1 MKMNYSPKDW
11 QLLSNYLD
19 RQLSDQEI
27 LVVKK
32 RLANEPELQQA
43 LQEMQQT
50 RFLLQHAKK
59 MPVPRNF
66 TLTPEMAANI
76 RPAKKPLIPLFS
88 FASAIAAIFLI
99 VVLLIDFLPGLIQ
112 GGMMAK
118 SAEPNEMLAMEAA
131 PMANDQSLES
141 SEAPMI
147 IEWGVPGPRGVGG
160 GGGDPDY
167 NPGITSSLP
176 IGGGVDN
183 PPDVYEEPV
192 EEPEEPV
199 GSAEEPE
206 MPEELPAPSIA
217 SAELKSGE
225 AEPITG
231 AGPIL
236 GIRSAEETD
245 AFNNSVLNILAE
257 SSDEPIPTLSKPF
270 PWLRFS
276 QILLA
281 SIAII
286 SAITAVILRKRSF

>member
-19 RQLSDQEI
+19 RQLSDQDF
-27 LVVKK
+27 VVVEK
-32 RLANEPELQQA
+32 RLATEPELQNA

-50 RFLLQHAKK
+50 RYLLQHAKT

-66 TLTPEMAANI
+66 TLTPEMAAI
-76 RPAKKPLIPLFS
+76 LRPAKKPLIPFFS

-99 VVLLIDFLPGLIQ
+99 VVLLIDFLPGMLQ
-112 GGMMAK
+112 GEMMAK
-118 SAEPNEMLAMEAA
+118 SAETNEMLAMEAA
-131 PMANDQSLES
+131 PTMAADQSLES
-141 SEAPMI
+141 SDAPMI

-160 GGGDPDY
+160 GGGDPEY
-167 NPGITSSLP
+167 SSGVTSSLP

-183 PPDVYEEPV
+183 PPDVYEEL
-192 EEPEEPV
+192 
-199 GSAEEPE
+199 E
-206 MPEELPAPSIA
+206 MPKEIPAPGIA

-245 AFNNSVLNILAE
+245 AFNNSVLNILEE
-257 SSDEPIPTLSKPF
+257 SSDEPIPTLTQPF

-276 QILLA
+276 QILLG

-286 SAITAVILRKRSF
+286 FAITAIILRKRSF